1 MGELVTVQVCEGIS
15 RGFAADARTRIAA
28 VVSGAD
34 ALVESLR
41 VRIGTLGTAG
51 LPGIAPGSAGP
62 PGVVAQVNAEVD
74 GRRIRVQEAAAAA
87 DLGEVLD
94 RLVDGLRTRMSAVTA
109 GWTPRPWPR
118 RTRTRGL
125 PAAPGA
131 LTSAGAS
138 MSAGAFRPAGASMSA
153 GAAPP
158 ARAEPSVGAEAP
170 VGAVARLEV
179 PCPPEPLRRIVRH
192 KRPQLVWCSPDA
204 AARTMDAMDYDIH
217 LFTDP
222 ATETDAVVYRVGP
235 TGYRLARTVAA
246 GPPTRP
252 AVPLTLSPCGAPEL
266 SEEQAVERLTAAE
279 LPHLFFAQPG
289 SGRGRVLY
297 RRFDGGLGLIAA
309 AS

>member
-1 MGELVTVQVCEGIS
+1 MGELVTVRVCEGIS

-41 VRIGTLGTAG
+41 IRIGTLGAAG
-51 LPGIAPGSAGP
+51 SPGGAPGEPGP
-62 PGVVAQVNAEVD
+62 PGVLAQVTAEVD
-74 GRRIRVQEAAAAA
+74 GRRIRVQEAAA
-87 DLGEVLD
+87 DLGEALD
-94 RLVDGLRTRMSAVTA
+94 RLADGLRTRMTAVTA

-118 RTRTRGL
+118 RTRARGL
-125 PAAPGA
+125 SEA
-131 LTSAGAS
+131 
-138 MSAGAFRPAGASMSA
+138 
-153 GAAPP
+153 
-158 ARAEPSVGAEAP
+158 AEPFAP
-170 VGAVARLEV
+170 VTPVARLEV
-179 PCPPEPLRRIVRH
+179 PCPPGPRRIVRR

-266 SEEQAVERLTAAE
+266 SEEQAVERLTDAE

>member
-1 MGELVTVQVCEGIS
+1 MGELVTVRVCEGIS
-15 RGFAADARTRIAA
+15 RGFAADARARIAA
-28 VVSGAD
+28 VVGGAD

-41 VRIGTLGTAG
+41 VRVGTIGAAG
-51 LPGIAPGSAGP
+51 SPDGADRAG
-62 PGVVAQVNAEVD
+62 VLAQVNAEVD
-74 GRRIRVQEAAAAA
+74 GRRIRVQEAAA
-87 DLGEVLD
+87 DLGEALD
-94 RLVDGLRTRMSAVTA
+94 RLADGLRARMTAVTA

-118 RTRTRGL
+118 RIRTRALPTAAGPGL
-125 PAAPGA
+125 PEDRR
-131 LTSAGAS
+131 T
-138 MSAGAFRPAGASMSA
+138 
-153 GAAPP
+153 
-158 ARAEPSVGAEAP
+158 
-170 VGAVARLEV
+170 AVARTAVVEAAAAEAAVARAGL
-179 PCPPEPLRRIVRH
+179 PYPARPQRIVRR
-192 KRPQLVWCSPDA
+192 KQAQLVWCSPDA

-266 SEEQAVERLTAAE
+266 TEDQAVGRLTAAE
-279 LPHLFFAQPG
+279 LPYLFFAQPG

>member
-1 MGELVTVQVCEGIS
+1 MGELVTVRVCEGIS
-15 RGFAADARTRIAA
+15 RGFAADARARIAA
-28 VVSGAD
+28 VVGGAD

-41 VRIGTLGTAG
+41 VRVATLGAAASPGGADRAG
-51 LPGIAPGSAGP
+51 VLT
-62 PGVVAQVNAEVD
+62 QVNAEVD
-74 GRRIRVQEAAAAA
+74 GRRIRVQEAAA
-87 DLGEVLD
+87 DLGEALD
-94 RLVDGLRTRMSAVTA
+94 RLTEGLRVRMAAVTS

-118 RTRTRGL
+118 RIRTRAL
-125 PAAPGA
+125 LTTVAPG
-131 LTSAGAS
+131 TPDG
-138 MSAGAFRPAGASMSA
+138 
-153 GAAPP
+153 PP
-158 ARAEPSVGAEAP
+158 A
-170 VGAVARLEV
+170 AVARAGL
-179 PCPPEPLRRIVRH
+179 PDPAGPPRIVRR
-192 KRPQLVWCSPDA
+192 KRAQLVWCSPDA

-266 SEEQAVERLTAAE
+266 TEDQAAARLAAAE
-279 LPHLFFAQPG
+279 LPYLFFAQPG

>member
-1 MGELVTVQVCEGIS
+1 MGELVTVRVCEGIS
-15 RGFAADARTRIAA
+15 RGFAADARARIAA
-28 VVSGAD
+28 VVGGAD

-41 VRIGTLGTAG
+41 VRVGTIGATGSPGATGSLGGADEAG
-51 LPGIAPGSAGP
+51 VLT
-62 PGVVAQVNAEVD
+62 QVNAEVD
-74 GRRIRVQEAAAAA
+74 GRRIRVQEAAA
-87 DLGEVLD
+87 DLGEALD
-94 RLVDGLRTRMSAVTA
+94 RLAEGLRARMNAVTS

-118 RTRTRGL
+118 RTRALLT
-125 PAAPGA
+125 ADAPGA
-131 LTSAGAS
+131 AVAGTAV
-138 MSAGAFRPAGASMSA
+138 AGS
-153 GAAPP
+153 
-158 ARAEPSVGAEAP
+158 
-170 VGAVARLEV
+170 AVARSELPYPAGPQRV
-179 PCPPEPLRRIVRH
+179 VRR
-192 KRPQLVWCSPDA
+192 KRAQLVWCSPDA

-266 SEEQAVERLTAAE
+266 TEDQAVDRLNGAE
-279 LPHLFFAQPG
+279 LPYLFFAQPG

>member
-1 MGELVTVQVCEGIS
+1 MVELVTVRVCEGIS
-15 RGFAADARTRIAA
+15 RGFAADARARIAA
-28 VVSGAD
+28 VVGGAD

-41 VRIGTLGTAG
+41 VRVGTIG
-51 LPGIAPGSAGP
+51 APGCPDGADRT
-62 PGVVAQVNAEVD
+62 GVLAQVNAEVD
-74 GRRIRVQEAAAAA
+74 GRRIRVQEAAA
-87 DLGEVLD
+87 DLGEALD
-94 RLVDGLRTRMSAVTA
+94 RLADGLRARMTAVTA
-109 GWTPRPWPR
+109 GWAPRPWPR
-118 RTRTRGL
+118 RVRTRALPTAGGPGL
-125 PAAPGA
+125 PEDR
-131 LTSAGAS
+131 
-138 MSAGAFRPAGASMSA
+138 RPA
-153 GAAPP
+153 
-158 ARAEPSVGAEAP
+158 
-170 VGAVARLEV
+170 AVARAGL
-179 PCPPEPLRRIVRH
+179 PYPARPPRIVRR
-192 KRPQLVWCSPDA
+192 KQAQLVWCSPDA

-266 SEEQAVERLTAAE
+266 TEDQAVGRLAAAE
-279 LPHLFFAQPG
+279 LPYLFFAQPG